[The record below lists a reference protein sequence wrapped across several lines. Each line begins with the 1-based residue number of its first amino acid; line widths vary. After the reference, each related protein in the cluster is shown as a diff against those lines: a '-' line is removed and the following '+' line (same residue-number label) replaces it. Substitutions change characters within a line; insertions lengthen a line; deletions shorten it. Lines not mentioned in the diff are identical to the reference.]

1 MWVTEIRIVT
11 VSKYAKTNKMEKGLI
26 HMKQMKYIFIL
37 NHRILLKTVF
47 TVVEKQNKTGN

>member
-1 MWVTEIRIVT
+1 
-11 VSKYAKTNKMEKGLI
+11 
-26 HMKQMKYIFIL
+26 MKQMKYIFIL